1 MAKQY
6 QPKRFFRQVPNSLLE
21 QYFNQNAVALEVGF
35 DQLTETKIEPLYEA
49 WLELPEDEAKKI
61 ERDFREIDFLAS
73 EGGIKAI
80 LDEARWHGEELA
92 ETFAEMESF
101 HASAFWTFLNRDAY
115 WTGAVLFHHADTI
128 ARSYW
133 RKRKNVPNKPA
144 CVDEECIRQL
154 EKTISGY
161 FHAKEGRGKN
171 CKVECYRR
179 NDLDYFYAYPEDYAR
194 ANIEWVG
201 EEFQRRPHHPA
212 FEVIFVYSQSD
223 GTLDIYLSGD
233 KKPVPD
239 LQKIFAETILKAD
252 LGPDKKDEQV
262 YDLNPLKK
270 RDFQFVYDRAEG
282 IEDVLVRKL
291 RLSSAFGKKEKI
303 ILEAESTYTPLAIY
317 DLLDKL
323 GTAINLFDYN
333 ITQVGLKVFFAP
345 SPVSQK
351 SKTRSFDIT
360 YPNSC
365 SLTQD
370 DRDLVIR
377 KMLAASGLE
386 PRGSGAA
393 EGVLT
398 ADAI

>member
-21 QYFNQNAVALEVGF
+21 QYFKRNAEALEVGF

-61 ERDFREIDFLAS
+61 ERDFREIDYLAS

-92 ETFAEMESF
+92 EAFADMESF
-101 HASAFWTFLNRDAY
+101 HARAFWTFLNREDY

-133 RKRKNVPNKPA
+133 RKRKNVPNMPA
-144 CVDEECIRQL
+144 CVDEGSIRQL

-161 FHAKEGRGKN
+161 FHTMEGRGKN

-201 EEFQRRPHHPA
+201 DEFQRRPHHPA
-212 FEVIFVYSQSD
+212 FEVIFVYSQGD

-239 LQKIFAETILKAD
+239 LQKMFAETILKTD

-270 RDFQFVYDRAEG
+270 RDFQFVYDPAGG

-291 RLSSAFGKKEKI
+291 RLSSAFGKKERI
-303 ILEAESTYTPLAIY
+303 ILEAESTYTQNSIY

-323 GTAINLFDYN
+323 CTAINLSHYN
-333 ITQVGLKVFFAP
+333 VTQVGLKVFLTP
-345 SPVSQK
+345 LPQSQK

-360 YPNSC
+360 FPNSC
-365 SLTQD
+365 SLAQD
-370 DRDLVIR
+370 DRDLIIR

-386 PRGSGAA
+386 PRGAAA
-393 EGVLT
+393 EGLLT
-398 ADAI
+398 TDEL